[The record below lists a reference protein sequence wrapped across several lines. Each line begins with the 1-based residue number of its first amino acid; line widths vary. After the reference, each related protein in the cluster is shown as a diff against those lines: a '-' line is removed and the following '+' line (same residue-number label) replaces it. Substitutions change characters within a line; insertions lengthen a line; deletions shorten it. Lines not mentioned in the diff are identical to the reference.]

1 MHTDT
6 KTEKQIRKDRHTD
19 IKNEGERE
27 TKRKERDI
35 YINLCS
41 VYKWSSSL
49 SGQGWGSDIFYHGSG
64 SDFGSDREIEMKRKK
79 IYLYL
84 GRDA

>member
-1 MHTDT
+1 M
-6 KTEKQIRKDRHTD
+6 KEKEKQKEKREKDV
-19 IKNEGERE
+19 
-27 TKRKERDI
+27 

-41 VYKWSSSL
+41 VLKWSGSL

>member
-41 VYKWSSSL
+41 VYK
-49 SGQGWGSDIFYHGSG
+49 
-64 SDFGSDREIEMKRKK
+64 
-79 IYLYL
+79 
-84 GRDA
+84 